1 MNKADEQGEGEE
13 ELVSGGAEVNA
24 LGIGLKLEYTFLNY
38 VLIWI
43 SLVYVHS
50 FISNFI
56 YLDSLSLFVISLAKS
71 LSIFSKS

>member
-13 ELVSGGAEVNA
+13 ELVSGGGEVNA

-43 SLVYVHS
+43 SLNLDIHS

-56 YLDSLSLFVISLAKS
+56 YLDSRSF
-71 LSIFSKS
+71 FCD

>member
-13 ELVSGGAEVNA
+13 ELVSGGGEVNA

-43 SLVYVHS
+43 SLVYV
-50 FISNFI
+50 
-56 YLDSLSLFVISLAKS
+56 VISTLSS
-71 LSIFSKS
+71 LILFI